1 MKFYDKELT
10 RKSEEINKI
19 IWILIIFIISFLFGC
34 FSMNLESKKHIEK
47 LEKVIEEKQNKIDEQ
62 FIELD
67 SLRETVYMYQV
78 YGK

>member
-1 MKFYDKELT
+1 
-10 RKSEEINKI
+10 
-19 IWILIIFIISFLFGC
+19 
-34 FSMNLESKKHIEK
+34 MNLESKKHIEE

>member
-19 IWILIIFIISFLFGC
+19 IWILIIFIISFLLRC
-34 FSMNLESKKHIEK
+34 FSMNLESKKHIEE
-47 LEKVIEEKQNKIDEQ
+47 LEKVIEEKQDKIDEQ

>member
-1 MKFYDKELT
+1 
-10 RKSEEINKI
+10 
-19 IWILIIFIISFLFGC
+19 
-34 FSMNLESKKHIEK
+34 MNLESKKHIEE
-47 LEKVIEEKQNKIDEQ
+47 LEKVIEEKQDKIDEQ